1 MYKLIKNGLIYDG
14 TLENKPFIGDKDRF
28 IHTQDMH
35 KAVDINRRAEILM
48 VIVNIVCLYLV
59 G

>member
-1 MYKLIKNGLIYDG
+1 MFILVY
-14 TLENKPFIGDKDRF
+14 KPFIGDKDRF